1 MFGGFD
7 FGEPYFADE
16 LGIIAPAP
24 RPVKP
29 VPLRTLVVPCR
40 TRVCDDISH
49 DNDRNGLGNYD
60 LQAVAVAAKTPTPL
74 VECRKRVCADISGV
88 GPFSALTIYS
98 LQDALFFNGTELS
111 FIVDCPVGYTCD
123 PGTFPI
129 EFRYPPGR
137 FYIPPPDP
145 IPGFPIVISLQGCS
159 SMVSLVLPSGSTQ
172 AAISAASQQVINQ
185 VAAQQALCDA
195 QQIAKKNPAII
206 TLSDLPTDFCL
217 GTTLALSVTASYT
230 PHTTPTTFTLDSNQ
244 LPPGVNV
251 SQNTTTMFLTGTP
264 TTPGTY
270 VFTVT
275 ATAPNASGSKT
286 YSISI
291 SGIAN
296 TSPLP
301 DADINYAYSVALDGS
316 SMPGFLTWSSADLPA
331 WLNLNTATG
340 ALFGNPSISD
350 LGTYS
355 FLVTLTNGLVT
366 CQKQFTVSVKDPA
379 GVFWNI
385 VWGAPS
391 IALVGSG
398 AGTAGGAGNTGSS
411 SSSVGAYGGLGPAN
425 TATVS
430 IVGTLTI
437 TTVTPILGFITGS
450 ATASKP
456 STGNWASVDV
466 TVNGGSVFDRA
477 QPTGPNFGTGSF
489 TIPAGVGQVM
499 VVTLQSN
506 SGSGAGVP
514 PDGDAMGSATSFVVN
529 QV

>member
-24 RPVKP
+24 RPVRP

-60 LQAVAVAAKTPTPL
+60 LQAVAVAATTPTPV

-129 EFRYPPGR
+129 EFKYPPGR

-145 IPGFPIVISLQGCS
+145 IPGFPIVIALQGCS
-159 SMVSLVLPSGSTQ
+159 SMVSLVLPSGSSPES
-172 AAISAASQQVINQ
+172 ISAASQQVINE
-185 VAAQQALCDA
+185 VAAQQAQCDA
-195 QQIAKKNPAII
+195 KQIAKKNPVLI

-217 GTTLALSVTASYT
+217 GTTLALAVTASYT

-270 VFTVT
+270 TFTVT
-275 ATAPNASGSKT
+275 ATAPNATGSKT

-296 TSPLP
+296 ASPLP
-301 DADINYAYSVALDGS
+301 DADIHYPYSVALDGS
-316 SMPGFLTWSSADLPA
+316 SMPGLLAWSSTDLPA
-331 WLNLNTATG
+331 WLNLNSVTG
-340 ALFGNPSISD
+340 SLFGSPSITD
-350 LGTYS
+350 LGSSTFNVS
-355 FLVTLTNGLVT
+355 LTNGTVT
-366 CQKQFTVSVKDPA
+366 CQKEFTVSVKDPA

-398 AGTAGGAGNTGSS
+398 AGTASGLGNTGSS
-411 SSSVGAYGGLGPAN
+411 NSSVGVYTFGPAN

-430 IVGTLTI
+430 ISGSMTI
-437 TTVTPILGFITGS
+437 TTGIPINGFIIGTV
-450 ATASKP
+450 TNNKASP
-456 STGNWASVDV
+456 GNNALINVL
-466 TVNGGSVFDRA
+466 VNGGSVYTRA
-477 QPTGPNFGTGSF
+477 VPSGPNSGTGAF
-489 TIPAGVGQVM
+489 TIPAGIGQI
-499 VVTLQSN
+499 VVITLQSL

-514 PDGDAMGSATSFVVN
+514 PAGDAMASSATVLIN